1 MRTRDERKNEGIKRD
16 EAELSA
22 TFHKFVPGLGSILQ
36 RASYF
41 HGLFF
46 PIEKPIDREERFH
59 GPHRDRLTW
68 RCSESVL
75 FRGYNRGFEILRG
88 QEFELGKKR
97 AVIFRGTS
105 DPFHARPTLSADPQA
120 GKNSRVRFDSS
131 RSIVVR
137 IAFNMERCGLFSCSP
152 ERIYFFPERQM
163 ILRQKIS
170 SVFETNF
177 HREKRRKSWIE
188 FGHFIYYRN
197 FYHCRFYF
205 FISFTFNEY
214 SNDILSIIFLEN
226 SLSIER
232 YSLSR
237 VKLGSK
243 YPLRGTIT

>member
-152 ERIYFFPERQM
+152 ERIYFFQKGKWFWGKKFQAYSKRIFIEKNVERVELNSA
-163 ILRQKIS
+163 ILYIT
-170 SVFETNF
+170 ETFIIAGFIFSFLLHLMN
-177 HREKRRKSWIE
+177 IPT
-188 FGHFIYYRN
+188 IYYRL
-197 FYHCRFYF
+197 F
-205 FISFTFNEY
+205 FLK
-214 SNDILSIIFLEN
+214 ILY
-226 SLSIER
+226 R
-232 YSLSR
+232 
-237 VKLGSK
+237 
-243 YPLRGTIT
+243 